1 MAALIAG
8 LLVVL
13 LVALFSVQNASPV
26 IISFFVWR
34 FEASL
39 AIVIFLSALS
49 GALVAVIIYSSRSIK
64 KSLSARKNR
73 TQDPLEPASP
83 ASKEE

>member
-26 IISFFVWR
+26 TISFLLWR

-39 AIVIFLSALS
+39 AIVIFLSALA
-49 GALVAVIIYSSRSIK
+49 GILVTVIIYSSRSLK
-64 KSLSARKNR
+64 KALSARKDR
-73 TQDPLEPASP
+73 AQDPSRP
-83 ASKEE
+83 ASKE